1 MSGAAGGRVAARS
14 GRCSARRVWDVTVTA
29 RDVERCRREV
39 ADVVRALG
47 GGLEAVAVARLGV
60 SELLSNVVRHVP
72 DTRCRIEVERCGDAV
87 VVRVVDRSPD
97 PPVVSEPAWDAERGR
112 GLWLLRQMVTAF
124 GHTRV
129 GEGKTVWFRCPPDD
143 DARGGRGG
151 WGP

>member
-1 MSGAAGGRVAARS
+1 MAARA

-39 ADVVRALG
+39 ADAVRALG

-72 DTRCRIEVERCGDAV
+72 DTRCRIEVERSGDAV

-129 GEGKTVWFRCPPDD
+129 GEGKAVWFRCPPGDD
-143 DARGGRGG
+143 GRDARAG